1 MSETRSAIPTELGT
15 EKIGKL
21 LKQYALPAII
31 AQTASSLYNM
41 VDSIFIGQGVG
52 PLAISGLA
60 VTFPL
65 MNLSTA
71 FGTLVG
77 AGAATMLSVLLGQ
90 KNYKAANKVL
100 GNVVSLNII
109 IGLAFMA
116 LSLIFIDPIL
126 YFFGASENTLQY
138 AKEYI
143 QIILYGNVITHLYFG
158 LNAAMR
164 SSGSPKKAMAL
175 TIFTVIF
182 NTILDPIFI
191 FVFDMGIAGAAWATV
206 IAQAVSMIVV
216 LQHFS
221 NKTRPFHFEK
231 GIASLDMR
239 VAKDS
244 LAIGMGPFLMH
255 AAACLVTLFINQQL
269 REYSGDLG
277 IGAYGICNRFIF
289 MFIMI
294 CTLIMALRGRFKA
307 LALHRNEIPLVVLL
321 GLLYALSSV
330 FMFQAFDY
338 MATGLISTMYFVY
351 PVMTASM
358 MAMFFGERM
367 SWGRILSLVMTI
379 GGVLLLYVSDGDE
392 RMSLIGVGL
401 TFAAAL
407 AYAVYIVITN
417 QSRMRNASG
426 SKVAFWS
433 LMVGSV
439 VFFARTGFGANLQ
452 VLPSLECW
460 GLVLLLAIVP
470 TVVSCTSLVL
480 SIRYVGSTITS
491 ILGAMEPVTA
501 VLCGTL
507 VFGEAMS
514 LRIFMG
520 IFVIIAAVMV
530 LVASDEMVARR
541 RAKSRRKG
549 VS

>member
-1 MSETRSAIPTELGT
+1 MTERNNAIPLELGT

-109 IGLAFMA
+109 IGLVFMI

-126 YFFGASENTLQY
+126 YFFGASENTLPY
-138 AKEYI
+138 AKEYMK
-143 QIILYGNVITHLYFG
+143 IILYGNIITHLYFG

-164 SSGSPKKAMAL
+164 SSGSPKKAMGL
-175 TIFTVIF
+175 TIFTVLF

-191 FVFDMGIAGAAWATV
+191 FVFDMGIAGAAWAT
-206 IAQAVSMIVV
+206 IFAQTAAMFVV
-216 LQHFS
+216 LHHFS
-221 NKTRPFHFEK
+221 DRTRPFHFEK
-231 GIASLDMR
+231 GIVSLDMR

-244 LAIGMGPFLMH
+244 LAIGMGPFLMN

-277 IGAYGICNRFIF
+277 IGAYGICNRFAF

-294 CTLIMALRGRFKA
+294 CMGLNQGMQPIAGYNYGARKYSRVREVFNKTAVLGVLVTTVCFIIGVFFPHLAVGIFTHDEELMKLSNEALRTTM
-307 LALHRNEIPLVVLL
+307 LVFPIV
-321 GLLYALSSV
+321 G
-330 FMFQAFDY
+330 FQ
-338 MATGLISTMYFVY
+338 MISTN
-351 PVMTASM
+351 
-358 MAMFFGERM
+358 FFQSLGMVRK
-367 SWGRILSLVMTI
+367 SVILSLSRQILFLLPLIYALPQWFGAKGVWLSFPISDTLATLMTI
-379 GGVLLLYVSDGDE
+379 FMLGRLFSKFNKLNDGDD
-392 RMSLIGVGL
+392 
-401 TFAAAL
+401 
-407 AYAVYIVITN
+407 
-417 QSRMRNASG
+417 
-426 SKVAFWS
+426 
-433 LMVGSV
+433 
-439 VFFARTGFGANLQ
+439 
-452 VLPSLECW
+452 P
-460 GLVLLLAIVP
+460 
-470 TVVSCTSLVL
+470 
-480 SIRYVGSTITS
+480 S
-491 ILGAMEPVTA
+491 ILG
-501 VLCGTL
+501 
-507 VFGEAMS
+507 S
-514 LRIFMG
+514 QI
-520 IFVIIAAVMV
+520 
-530 LVASDEMVARR
+530 
-541 RAKSRRKG
+541 
-549 VS
+549 